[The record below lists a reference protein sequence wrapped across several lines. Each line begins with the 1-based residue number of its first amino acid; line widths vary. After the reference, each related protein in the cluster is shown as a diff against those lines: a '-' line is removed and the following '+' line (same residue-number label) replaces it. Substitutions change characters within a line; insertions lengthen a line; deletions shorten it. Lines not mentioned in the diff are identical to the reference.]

1 MRTKPL
7 FMICV
12 APIRIKFASV
22 KAYLL
27 REPEHEQERG
37 IVRGV
42 VMSCFWSDAS
52 LVNMLGD
59 TPLLFREISVR
70 PSSQFISSHNH
81 ELSNLSYSRGSACR
95 QVNVSTAA
103 EPKYLL
109 NPSSLFNYPHVLEK
123 WCKPSRIYDTL
134 PASPMVA
141 NTRVCGKVDDE
152 QKGARDGIQVRIIK
166 RRLNEWEVWVGVG
179 GGQLKPLVSMGSTKR
194 SQMKVGLDDSTG
206 AQCVRHLPLDFRLGL
221 GRLLVALINT
231 TAKQTTDCRLFK
243 HANPKCSVNSICE
256 ARLFRYSVYP
266 VSLHSHSI
274 IRLLFNIIIKVCSVQ
289 TKSHGASSCYL
300 C

>member
-1 MRTKPL
+1 
-7 FMICV
+7 MICV

-22 KAYLL
+22 KASLL

-42 VMSCFWSDAS
+42 VMSFFWSDAS

-134 PASPMVA
+134 PASPMIA
-141 NTRVCGKVDDE
+141 NRRVWTVDDE
-152 QKGARDGIQVRIIK
+152 QKGAWDGIQVGIIK
-166 RRLNEWEVWVGVG
+166 RHLNEWEVWGEG

-194 SQMKVGLDDSTG
+194 MQMKVGQDDWSAMRPAFTSWFQSG
-206 AQCVRHLPLDFRLGL
+206 VRSSSGCIDSLWSAQTVHDS
-221 GRLLVALINT
+221 NM
-231 TAKQTTDCRLFK
+231 QTPNVL
-243 HANPKCSVNSICE
+243 
-256 ARLFRYSVYP
+256 
-266 VSLHSHSI
+266 
-274 IRLLFNIIIKVCSVQ
+274 
-289 TKSHGASSCYL
+289 
-300 C
+300 